1 MNIKSKN
8 TITVGVIGLGYVGLP
23 LAMLFIKN
31 KILTYGFDIDQNKI
45 DNLKEGKSYIGHI
58 NSNDINSIDDN
69 YFKPTIDFSKD

>member
-58 NSNDINSIDDN
+58 SSNDINSIDDN
-69 YFKPTIDFSKD
+69 YFKLL